1 MRKKITVIGA
11 GSLVAIMAAVALFA
25 GNGSNDEQRTDEDVV
40 ASSEVEEIPTPVAS
54 GNINIS
60 SVGVSSVIDTM
71 DSANGA
77 NSEITGDIS
86 YFNVGFADAVE
97 GYNDYLY
104 SSDNISESE
113 KKEAVKDMDL
123 ATEIVPEDS
132 IIAGYKNLGI
142 SNANSY
148 LNVRKGAGTS
158 YKVVGKMPGYSV
170 CEILS
175 EEDGWYK
182 IKSGDVTGYVSK
194 DYILTGY
201 EANVK
206 AMEKMTA
213 VLEVNCDKLNVREE
227 PSTECS
233 IATKVSKGSHLNIVE
248 EEKNGWYK
256 ASINGLEGYVSA
268 DYVDVVY
275 TLPTAEA
282 IIEVVEAPKTSSGGS
297 KTSYTYSNPEASQ
310 KVQELINYAYQFLG
324 NPYVYGGNSL
334 TKGTDCSGFVKM
346 IFAKFGYSLPRSSS
360 GYLSGVGTTISL
372 SDIQPGDILVYKY
385 SNGGGHVAI
394 YIGNG
399 KIIHAANERA
409 GICIGNYNFVTPRR
423 AVRVIQ

>member
-1 MRKKITVIGA
+1 MRKKITIIGA
-11 GSLVAIMAAVALFA
+11 SSLAAIIAAVGIFA
-25 GNGSNDEQRTDEDVV
+25 GSGSNDEQKKKETVV
-40 ASSEVEEIPTPVAS
+40 AENETEEEIQTPVAS

-77 NSEITGDIS
+77 NAEVTGDIS
-86 YFNVGFADAVE
+86 YFNVGFADVVE
-97 GYNDYLY
+97 LYNNYLY
-104 SSDNISESE
+104 NNESISDEE
-113 KKEAVKDMDL
+113 KNEAVKDMDI
-123 ATEIVPEDS
+123 ATEVVPEGSVID
-132 IIAGYKNLGI
+132 GYTNLGI
-142 SNANSY
+142 SNANTY

-158 YKVVGKMPGYSV
+158 YKIVGKMPGYSV
-170 CEILS
+170 CEIL
-175 EEDGWYK
+175 EEKDGWYK
-182 IKSGDVTGYVSK
+182 IKSGDVTGYVSA

-233 IATKVSKGSHLNIVE
+233 VATKVSKGAHLDIIE
-248 EEKNGWYK
+248 EEKDGWYK

-268 DYVDVVY
+268 EYVNVVY
-275 TLPTAEA
+275 TLPTAQA
-282 IIEVVEAPKTSSGGS
+282 IIEVVAPSGGGS
-297 KTSYTYSNPEASQ
+297 KVDYTYVNPAASQ
-310 KVQELINYAYQFLG
+310 KAQEIINYAYQFLG
-324 NPYVYGGNSL
+324 NPYKYGGNSL
-334 TKGTDCSGFVKM
+334 TKGIDCSGFVKQ
-346 IFAKFGYSLPRSSS
+346 IFAKFGYNLPRTSSA
-360 GYLSGVGTTISL
+360 YLSGVGTTIPL
-372 SDIQPGDILVYKY
+372 DQIQPGDILVYKY

-409 GICIGNYNFVTPRR
+409 DICIGNYNFVTPRR
-423 AVRVIQ
+423 AVRVIK

>member
-1 MRKKITVIGA
+1 MKKKITIIGTCTVAVVIGA
-11 GSLVAIMAAVALFA
+11 VAIFSNKNTDS
-25 GNGSNDEQRTDEDVV
+25 NGTQNVKETVV
-40 ASSEVEEIPTPVAS
+40 AENETEEEIPTPVAS

-71 DSANGA
+71 ESADTSNAEG
-77 NSEITGDIS
+77 TGEIS
-86 YFNVGFADAVE
+86 YFNVGFANVVE
-97 GYNDYLY
+97 SYNDYLY
-104 SSDNISESE
+104 NNDSITSEE
-113 KKEAVKDMDL
+113 VQEAVKDMDL

-132 IIAGYKNLGI
+132 VIAGYTNLGI
-142 SNANSY
+142 SNANTY
-148 LNVRKGAGTS
+148 VNVRKGAGTS

-170 CEILS
+170 CEILG

-182 IKSGDVTGYVSK
+182 IKSGDVTGYVSA

-206 AMEKMTA
+206 AMEKMTK

-227 PSTECS
+227 PSTDCS
-233 IATKVSKGSHLNIVE
+233 VATKVSKGSHLEIVQE
-248 EEKNGWYK
+248 ENNGWYK
-256 ASINGLEGYVSA
+256 ASINNLEGYVSA

-275 TLPTAEA
+275 TLPTAEKVV
-282 IIEVVEAPKTSSGGS
+282 EVVASTSSGS
-297 KTSYTYSNPEASQ
+297 KGTYTYVSAEASQ
-310 KVQELINYAYQFLG
+310 KAQEIINYAYQFLG
-324 NPYVYGGNSL
+324 NPYKYGGNSL
-334 TKGTDCSGFVKM
+334 TKGIDCSGFVKQ
-346 IFAKFGYSLPRSSS
+346 IFGKFGYSLPRTSSA
-360 GYLSGVGTTISL
+360 YLSGVGTTIPL

-409 GICIGNYNFVTPRR
+409 GICIGNYDFVTPRR
-423 AVRVIQ
+423 AVRVIK